1 MLQSLL
7 PIKLSRDDASYQTVE
22 ELAEVLRHALGA
34 KDIRNIALTGP
45 FGSGKSSVLNTL
57 MADYKEF
64 NFLPISLAT
73 LQANKEGEIVEPE
86 EIKQKKVEPEK
97 VKQKDVKP
105 KKMAEEEIE
114 TLNRKIEYSIL
125 QQIIYKETD
134 KKVPNSRFRRIIHI
148 GDEKLWKLSLFS
160 VLLVVA
166 IIIVFFQN
174 TTSAILKNL
183 SIENIPIWIY
193 VLLIGFIVLGLYK
206 IIQHFIRV
214 YANSKLNK
222 LNLKDGEIEMEDDC
236 SIFNKHLDEILYF
249 FQVTDYKV
257 VIIEDLDRFGTENIF
272 LKLRELNQLIN
283 ESKIVGRHIV
293 FIYAIKDDV
302 FEDEARTKFFDYIST
317 IIPVINP
324 SNSKDKLKAALKER
338 GFEDGEISDDDL
350 SEMAFFIQDMRI
362 LTNIANEYHQY
373 RQKLYETCNKRLN
386 LTKLLAMIVYKN
398 YFPRDFAQLH
408 RREGKVYNCISKK
421 PEFFKEAVKV
431 LDKHTKE
438 LENKRTLCESNRHLK
453 ENDLRL
459 LFLYEMK
466 EQISNPILS
475 IQLNNHPYSLEQISK
490 DEKLFSDLLAQ
501 KEIHYNTYLRNNYN
515 NYYYKDSTSITIDFA
530 AIIEKLNF
538 EERMSLLKDG
548 ENIIAQTEKNLRNE
562 RIKIQSLKLSVL
574 IRNYNLGETTLYK
587 ELDLTPLMDVFVRR
601 GYLDEEYY
609 DYISY
614 FYPGMLSQSDRD
626 LLLSIKRQIKQ
637 EHTYHIDK
645 IDNFVKE
652 LKDYMFEHDAILN
665 IELLDYFAKKKSVK
679 GQESYTAI
687 MMRLEKSDAPMDFLA
702 QYYQL
707 GKHHK
712 EVFTEFIAWDKVL
725 SWKMIASHSNQDE
738 QLLLQEAW
746 LRYCSEPIDDQ
757 TEWLNR
763 NYSFLSTRID
773 TIGITQCE
781 KLLPRCHFALLD
793 TNSSQL
799 LDLVIKLS
807 CYEISAANL
816 CIILNHINK
825 NNNVSEDNL
834 TLTRITEANNA
845 NLVNYTQKHFA
856 ETFKCLSLNVKEE
869 SKDSIVNILNSTDV
883 SAEQKIKYLT
893 GQQLIDTLDEVDE
906 QNWTIAIQSK
916 VISPTWKNIS
926 DGMRICGLND
936 GHLIDYIEQYHAALE
951 SPCEDNIEN
960 KDDLFKQLLG
970 TNRISIETFKSI
982 SKAFDNVFDG
992 YKELNAMNSER
1003 LMILLNE
1010 NKIAFSKANTEIMHN
1025 TDIYAEYLI
1034 HYSKEFITNLKSEFK
1049 LNSEVALTLMRSNV
1063 FTASEKCKIIEII
1076 EDKIIS
1082 ESSQLA
1088 EVIIDNVLATNNATI
1103 AQEKVVALLKSAH
1116 DEKRKVN
1123 LVLLLLSD
1131 KKPTDEKIGFFILLL
1146 LESLGGIYKEIAER
1160 QKHPVLPSEDWNIAL
1175 LNRLQDLEY
1184 ISSTAEVKDG
1194 IRVYPKRK

>member
-57 MADYKEF
+57 MADFKEF

-86 EIKQKKVEPEK
+86 KIKQKKVETEK
-97 VKQKDVKP
+97 VQQKDVEP

-148 GDEKLWKLSLFS
+148 SDDKLWKMSIGAVLF
-160 VLLVVA
+160 VVA

-174 TTSAILKNL
+174 TTSAILKNVG
-183 SIENIPIWIY
+183 INHIHTWIY
-193 VLLIGFIVLGLYK
+193 AILICCIVCGLYK
-206 IIQHFIRV
+206 IIQHFVRV

-350 SEMAFFIQDMRI
+350 SEIAFFIQDMRI
-362 LTNIANEYHQY
+362 LTNIANEYSQY
-373 RQKLYETCNKRLN
+373 RKKLYETSQKRLS

-408 RREGKVYNCISKK
+408 RREGKVYSCISKK
-421 PEFFKEAVKV
+421 QEFIKDALKV
-431 LDKHTKE
+431 LDNQSNE
-438 LENKRTLCESNRHLK
+438 LEETRKLYEKNSHLK

-459 LFLYEMK
+459 LFLYDVVDKIPHIVETIVINNK
-466 EQISNPILS
+466 EYKLKQIS
-475 IQLNNHPYSLEQISK
+475 Q
-490 DEKLFSDLLAQ
+490 DVKLFEQLRSLDSIVYYYRYNSYRYSDSAKLQLDNIAHEMQLDERIELVNNWKEIINKKELALQ
-501 KEIHYNTYLRNNYN
+501 KE
-515 NYYYKDSTSITIDFA
+515 K
-530 AIIEKLNF
+530 
-538 EERMSLLKDG
+538 
-548 ENIIAQTEKNLRNE
+548 
-562 RIKIQSLKLSVL
+562 IKIQSLRLNLL
-574 IRNYNLGETTLYK
+574 IRNYNLGETKLYK
-587 ELDLTPLMDVFVRR
+587 ELNLTPLMDVFIRR

-637 EHTYHIDK
+637 EYTYHIDK

-665 IELLDYFAKKKSVK
+665 IELLDYFAKKKNIK
-679 GQESYTAI
+679 GKESFTA
-687 MMRLEKSDAPMDFLA
+687 MMMHLEKQNAPLDFLA

-707 GKHHK
+707 GKQSK
-712 EVFTEFIAWDKVL
+712 EVFTEFITWNKVQ
-725 SWKMIASHSNQDE
+725 SWNKIESHTNQDE
-738 QLLLQEAW
+738 QILLQEAW
-746 LRYCSEPIDDQ
+746 LRYCDEPIEEPI
-757 TEWLNR
+757 EWLST
-763 NYSFLSTRID
+763 NYSFLSTRFNR
-773 TIGITQCE
+773 IGITQCE
-781 KLLPRCHFALLD
+781 KLLPHCHFALLD
-793 TNSSQL
+793 SNSPQL
-799 LDLVIKLS
+799 LDIVIKLS
-807 CYEISAANL
+807 CYEINAANL

-825 NNNVSEDNL
+825 NSNVSVDNL
-834 TLTRITEANNA
+834 TLTKITDTNNA
-845 NLVNYTQKHFA
+845 NLINYTQKHFA

-869 SKDSIVNILNSTDV
+869 SKDSIISILNSADV

-906 QNWTIAIQSK
+906 QNWIVAIQTN
-916 VISPTWKNIS
+916 VIAPTWQNVSAYSLKIKDIDDHIIS
-926 DGMRICGLND
+926 YVEHN
-936 GHLIDYIEQYHAALE
+936 HAALE
-951 SPCEDNIEN
+951 EVCDDNIEN
-960 KDDLFKQLLG
+960 KEYLFEQLLG
-970 TNRISIETFKSI
+970 TKKLSIPAFQSI
-982 SKAFDNVFDG
+982 CKAFNNIFDE
-992 YKELNAMNSER
+992 YEALDEMDSEH
-1003 LMILLNE
+1003 LKILLYD
-1010 NKIAFSKANTEIMHN
+1010 NKIAFSEVNIGIMQD
-1025 TDIYAEYLI
+1025 TIIYSDYLI
-1034 HYSKEFITNLKSEFK
+1034 HFAKDFIANLKYEYN
-1049 LNSEVALTLMRSNV
+1049 LDIEVALTLMKSNV
-1063 FTASEKCKIIEII
+1063 FTASEKCKISEII
-1076 EDKIIS
+1076 DDKVIS

-1088 EVIIDNVLATNNATI
+1088 EIIIDNVLEANYATI
-1103 AQEKVVALLKSAH
+1103 APKKAVVLLKKAQ
-1116 DEKRKVN
+1116 DERLKVN
-1123 LVLLLLSD
+1123 LALLLLSG
-1131 KKPTDEKIGFFILLL
+1131 KKPTDDKIGFFILLL

-1160 QKHPVLPSEDWNIAL
+1160 QKHPVLSRSDWNIAL
-1175 LNRLQDLEY
+1175 LNRLQDLDY
-1184 ISSTAEVKDG
+1184 ISSTSEVKDG

>member
-57 MADYKEF
+57 MADFKEF

-86 EIKQKKVEPEK
+86 KIKQKKVETEK
-97 VKQKDVKP
+97 VQQKDVEP

-148 GDEKLWKLSLFS
+148 SDDKLWKMSIGAVLF
-160 VLLVVA
+160 VVA

-174 TTSAILKNL
+174 TTSAILKSVGINH
-183 SIENIPIWIY
+183 IQTWIY
-193 VLLIGFIVLGLYK
+193 VILICYIVFGLYK
-206 IIQHFIRV
+206 IIQHFVRV

-350 SEMAFFIQDMRI
+350 SEIAFFIQDMRI
-362 LTNIANEYHQY
+362 LTNIANEYSQY
-373 RQKLYETCNKRLN
+373 RKKLYETSQKRLS

-408 RREGKVYNCISKK
+408 RREGKVYSCISKK
-421 PEFFKEAVKV
+421 QEFIKDALKV
-431 LDKHTKE
+431 LDNQSNE
-438 LENKRTLCESNRHLK
+438 LEETRKLYEKNSHLK

-459 LFLYEMK
+459 LFLYDVVDKIPHIVETIVINNK
-466 EQISNPILS
+466 EYKLKQIS
-475 IQLNNHPYSLEQISK
+475 Q
-490 DEKLFSDLLAQ
+490 DVKLFEQLRSLDSIVYYYRYNSYRYSDSAKLQLDNIAHEMQ
-501 KEIHYNTYLRNNYN
+501 LDERIELVNNWKEII
-515 NYYYKDSTSITIDFA
+515 YKKELTLQR
-530 AIIEKLNF
+530 EK
-538 EERMSLLKDG
+538 
-548 ENIIAQTEKNLRNE
+548 
-562 RIKIQSLKLSVL
+562 IKIQSLRLYLL
-574 IRNYNLGETTLYK
+574 IRNYNLGETKLYK
-587 ELDLTPLMDVFVRR
+587 ELNLTPLMDVFIRR

-637 EHTYHIDK
+637 EYTYHIDK

-665 IELLDYFAKKKSVK
+665 IELLDYFAKKKNIK
-679 GQESYTAI
+679 GKESFTA
-687 MMRLEKSDAPMDFLA
+687 MMMHLEKQNAPLDFLA

-707 GKHHK
+707 GKQSK
-712 EVFTEFIAWDKVL
+712 EVFTEFITWNKVQ
-725 SWKMIASHSNQDE
+725 SWNKIESHTNQDE
-738 QLLLQEAW
+738 QILLQEAW
-746 LRYCSEPIDDQ
+746 LRYCDEPIEEPI
-757 TEWLNR
+757 EWLST
-763 NYSFLSTRID
+763 NYSFLSTRFNR
-773 TIGITQCE
+773 IGITQCE
-781 KLLPRCHFALLD
+781 KLLPHCHFALLD
-793 TNSSQL
+793 SNSPQL
-799 LDLVIKLS
+799 LDIVIKLS
-807 CYEISAANL
+807 CYEINAANL

-825 NNNVSEDNL
+825 NSNVSVDNL
-834 TLTRITEANNA
+834 TLTKITDTNNA
-845 NLVNYTQKHFA
+845 NLINYTQKHFA

-869 SKDSIVNILNSTDV
+869 SKDSIISILNSADV

-906 QNWTIAIQSK
+906 QNWIVAIQTN
-916 VISPTWKNIS
+916 VIAPTWQNVSAYSLKIKDIDDHIIS
-926 DGMRICGLND
+926 YVEHN
-936 GHLIDYIEQYHAALE
+936 HAALE
-951 SPCEDNIEN
+951 EVCDDNIEN
-960 KDDLFKQLLG
+960 KEYLFEQLLG
-970 TNRISIETFKSI
+970 TKKLSIPAFQSI
-982 SKAFDNVFDG
+982 CKAFNNIFDE
-992 YKELNAMNSER
+992 YEALDEMDSEH
-1003 LMILLNE
+1003 LKILLYD
-1010 NKIAFSKANTEIMHN
+1010 NKIAFSEVNIGIMQD
-1025 TDIYAEYLI
+1025 TIIYSDYLI
-1034 HYSKEFITNLKSEFK
+1034 HFAKDFIANLKYEYN
-1049 LNSEVALTLMRSNV
+1049 LDIEVALTLMKSNV
-1063 FTASEKCKIIEII
+1063 FTASEKCKISEII
-1076 EDKIIS
+1076 DDKVIS

-1088 EVIIDNVLATNNATI
+1088 EIIIDNVLEANYATI
-1103 AQEKVVALLKSAH
+1103 APKKAVVLLKKAQ
-1116 DEKRKVN
+1116 DERLKVN
-1123 LVLLLLSD
+1123 LALLLLSG
-1131 KKPTDEKIGFFILLL
+1131 KKPTDDKIGFFILLL

-1160 QKHPVLPSEDWNIAL
+1160 QKHPVLSRSDWNIAL
-1175 LNRLQDLEY
+1175 LNRLQDLDY
-1184 ISSTAEVKDG
+1184 ISSTSEVKDG

>member
-1 MLQSLL
+1 MFQSLL
-7 PIKLSRDDASYQTVE
+7 PIRLKKEDPSYQTVE

-57 MADYKEF
+57 MADFKEF

-86 EIKQKKVEPEK
+86 EIKQKKVETEK
-97 VKQKDVKP
+97 VQQKDVKP

-148 GDEKLWKLSLFS
+148 SDDKLWKISIGA

-174 TTSAILKNL
+174 TTSAILKSVGINH
-183 SIENIPIWIY
+183 IQTWIY
-193 VLLIGFIVLGLYK
+193 AILICYIVCGLYK
-206 IIQHFIRV
+206 IIQHFVRV

-222 LNLKDGEIEMEDDC
+222 LNLKDGEIEMEEDC

-350 SEMAFFIQDMRI
+350 SEIAFFIQDMRI
-362 LTNIANEYHQY
+362 LTNIANEYSQY
-373 RQKLYETCNKRLN
+373 RKKLYETSKKRLS

-408 RREGKVYNCISKK
+408 RREGKVYSCICKK
-421 PEFFKEAVKV
+421 PEFVKEAIKV
-431 LDKHTKE
+431 LDKQAKE
-438 LENKRTLCESNRHLK
+438 LEDTKTLFESNRHLK

-475 IQLNNHPYSLEQISK
+475 IQLNNRSYSLEQISK
-490 DEKLFSDLLAQ
+490 DEKLFNDLLTQ
-501 KEIHYNTYLRNNYN
+501 KEIQYNTYLHHYN
-515 NYYYKDSTSITIDFA
+515 NYYYKGATPVAVDFA
-530 AIIEKLNF
+530 AISDKLIF

-548 ENIIAQTEKNLRNE
+548 ENIIAQNEKRLLKE
-562 RIKIQSLKLSVL
+562 RIKIQSLKLYLL
-574 IRNYNLGETTLYK
+574 IRNYNLGDTKLYK
-587 ELDLTPLMDVFVRR
+587 EQNLTPLMDVFIRR

-614 FYPGMLSQSDRD
+614 FYPGMLSQADRD
-626 LLLSIKRQIKQ
+626 LLLSMKRQIKQ
-637 EHTYHIDK
+637 KYTDHIDK

-652 LKDYMFEHDAILN
+652 LKDYMFEHEAILN
-665 IELLDYFAKKKSVK
+665 IELLDYFAKKRNTK
-679 GQESYTAI
+679 GQEFFQA
-687 MMRLEKSDAPMDFLA
+687 MMMHLEREDAPLDFLA

-707 GKHHK
+707 GKQQK
-712 EVFTEFIAWDKVL
+712 EVFTEFIAWDKVQ
-725 SWKMIASHSNQDE
+725 SWKMIASHIDHDE

-746 LRYCSEPIDDQ
+746 LRYCNESTQEQ
-757 TEWLNR
+757 TEWLNN
-763 NYSFLSTRID
+763 NYSFLSVRVD
-773 TIGITQCE
+773 NIGLSQCE
-781 KLLPRCHFALLD
+781 ILLPPCHFALLD
-793 TNSSQL
+793 SNSPQL
-799 LDLVIKLS
+799 LDMVIKFS
-807 CYEISAANL
+807 CYGINTANV

-825 NNNVSEDNL
+825 NSNASEDTL
-834 TLTRITEANNA
+834 TMTRITDTNITEVIKYIKNN
-845 NLVNYTQKHFA
+845 FA
-856 ETFKCLSLNVKEE
+856 KSFDCLSVKCKEE
-869 SKDSIVNILNSTDV
+869 SKENIIFILNSDAI
-883 SAEQKIKYLT
+883 SEKQKIEYLT
-893 GQQLIDTLDEVDE
+893 GQQCVDSLKDINE
-906 QNWTIAIQSK
+906 DYWTIAIQAK
-916 VISPTWKNIS
+916 VISPTWQNVSNYYTKVNAIDS
-926 DGMRICGLND
+926 A
-936 GHLIDYIEQYHAALE
+936 LIEYIEYYHKDLE
-951 SPCEDNIEN
+951 NICDDTIEN
-960 KDDLFKQLLG
+960 KDTLFKQLLG
-970 TNRISIETFKSI
+970 TKHISVDAYRSV
-982 SKAFDNVFDG
+982 SKAFDNEFDG
-992 YKELNAMNSER
+992 NKSISTLDKER
-1003 LMILLNE
+1003 LTILLLG
-1010 NKIAFSKANTEIMHN
+1010 NKIAFSEANIGIMQK
-1025 TDIYAEYLI
+1025 TSAYADYLMYYAKDFIANLEYEYNI
-1034 HYSKEFITNLKSEFK
+1034 DT
-1049 LNSEVALTLMRSNV
+1049 EVALTLMKSNV
-1063 FTASEKCKIIEII
+1063 FTASDKCKISEII
-1076 EDKIIS
+1076 DDKVIS

-1103 AQEKVVALLKSAH
+1103 APEKAVVLLKKAQ
-1116 DEKRKVN
+1116 DERLKVN
-1123 LVLLLLSD
+1123 LALLLLSG
-1131 KKPTDEKIGFFILLL
+1131 KKPTDDKLCFFILLL
-1146 LESLGGIYKEIAER
+1146 LESLDGIYKEIAER
-1160 QKHPVLPSEDWNIAL
+1160 QKHPVLSRSDWNIAL
-1175 LNRLQDLEY
+1175 LNRLQDLDY
-1184 ISSTAEVKDG
+1184 ISSTSEVKDG

>member
-7 PIKLSRDDASYQTVE
+7 PIKLSRDDASYQIVE

-57 MADYKEF
+57 MADFKEF

-86 EIKQKKVEPEK
+86 EIKQKKVETEK
-97 VKQKDVKP
+97 VQQKDVEP

-148 GDEKLWKLSLFS
+148 SDDKLWKMSIWAVLF
-160 VLLVVA
+160 VVA

-174 TTSAILKNL
+174 TTSAILKSVGINH
-183 SIENIPIWIY
+183 IQTWIY
-193 VLLIGFIVLGLYK
+193 VILICYIVFGLYK
-206 IIQHFIRV
+206 IIQHFVRV

-362 LTNIANEYHQY
+362 LTNIANEYSQY
-373 RQKLYETCNKRLN
+373 RKKLYETSQKRLS

-408 RREGKVYNCISKK
+408 RREGKVYSCISKK
-421 PEFFKEAVKV
+421 QEFIKDALKV
-431 LDKHTKE
+431 LDNQSNE
-438 LENKRTLCESNRHLK
+438 LEETRKLYEKNSHLK

-459 LFLYEMK
+459 LFLYDVVDKIPHIVETIVINNK
-466 EQISNPILS
+466 EYKLKQIS
-475 IQLNNHPYSLEQISK
+475 Q
-490 DEKLFSDLLAQ
+490 DVKLFEQLRSLDSIVYYYRYNSYRYSDSAKLQLDNIAHEMQ
-501 KEIHYNTYLRNNYN
+501 LDERIELVNNWKEII
-515 NYYYKDSTSITIDFA
+515 YKKELTLQR
-530 AIIEKLNF
+530 EK
-538 EERMSLLKDG
+538 
-548 ENIIAQTEKNLRNE
+548 
-562 RIKIQSLKLSVL
+562 IKIQSLRLYLL
-574 IRNYNLGETTLYK
+574 IRNYNLGETKLYK
-587 ELDLTPLMDVFVRR
+587 ELNLTPLMDVFIRR

-637 EHTYHIDK
+637 EYTYHIDK

-665 IELLDYFAKKKSVK
+665 IELLDYFAKKKNIK
-679 GQESYTAI
+679 GKESFTA
-687 MMRLEKSDAPMDFLA
+687 MMMHLEKQNAPLDFLA

-707 GKHHK
+707 GKQSK
-712 EVFTEFIAWDKVL
+712 EVFTEFITWNKVQ
-725 SWKMIASHSNQDE
+725 SWKMIESHTNQDE

-746 LRYCSEPIDDQ
+746 LRYCDEPIEEPI
-757 TEWLNR
+757 EWWNT
-763 NYSFLSTRID
+763 NYSFLSTRVD
-773 TIGITQCE
+773 RIGITQCE
-781 KLLPRCHFALLD
+781 KLLPHCHFALLD
-793 TNSSQL
+793 SNSPQL
-799 LDLVIKLS
+799 LELVIKLS
-807 CYEISAANL
+807 CYEINAANL
-816 CIILNHINK
+816 CIILNHINRTS
-825 NNNVSEDNL
+825 NVSEDTL
-834 TLTRITEANNA
+834 TLTRITDTNITEVIKYIKNN
-845 NLVNYTQKHFA
+845 FA
-856 ETFKCLSLNVKEE
+856 KSFDCLSVKCKEE
-869 SKDSIVNILNSTDV
+869 SKENIIFILNSDAISEKQTI
-883 SAEQKIKYLT
+883 EYLT
-893 GQQLIDTLDEVDE
+893 GQQCVDSFKDINE
-906 QNWTIAIQSK
+906 DYWTIAIQAK
-916 VISPTWKNIS
+916 VISPTWQNVSNYYTKVNAIDS
-926 DGMRICGLND
+926 A
-936 GHLIDYIEQYHAALE
+936 LIEYIEYYHKDLE
-951 SPCEDNIEN
+951 NICDDTIEN
-960 KDDLFKQLLG
+960 KDALFKQLLG
-970 TNRISIETFKSI
+970 TKHISVDAYRSV
-982 SKAFDNVFDG
+982 SKAFDNEFEGNKSISTLD
-992 YKELNAMNSER
+992 KER
-1003 LMILLNE
+1003 LTILLQD
-1010 NKIAFSKANTEIMHN
+1010 NKIAFSEANIGIMQN
-1025 TDIYAEYLI
+1025 SAIYAEYLM
-1034 HYSKEFITNLKSEFK
+1034 HFATDFVNNLSLEYKLSSETALKLLESK
-1049 LNSEVALTLMRSNV
+1049 A
-1063 FTASEKCKIIEII
+1063 FTPEEKCRIIEII
-1076 EDKIIS
+1076 NNDVIS
-1082 ESSQLA
+1082 DSERLA
-1088 EVIIDNVLATNNATI
+1088 EAIIDVVLFTKNTSIIQKKSADVLSTAK
-1103 AQEKVVALLKSAH
+1103 AEKKKVNFVALLLSNQPANKKET
-1116 DEKRKVN
+1116 D
-1123 LVLLLLSD
+1123 LMTFLLL
-1131 KKPTDEKIGFFILLL
+1131 TA
-1146 LESLGGIYKEIAER
+1146 LGGEYKDIAER
-1160 QKHPVLPSEDWNIAL
+1160 QKYPVLSRSDWNIAL
-1175 LNRLQDLEY
+1175 LNRLQDLDY
-1184 ISSTAEVKDG
+1184 ISSTSEVKDG

>member
-22 ELAEVLRHALGA
+22 ELAGVLRHALGA

-57 MADYKEF
+57 MADFKEF

-86 EIKQKKVEPEK
+86 EIKQKKVESEK
-97 VKQKDVKP
+97 VQQKDVKP

-148 GDEKLWKLSLFS
+148 GDDKLWKIS
-160 VLLVVA
+160 VLAVLFVIA

-174 TTSAILKNL
+174 TTSSILKSVGIDYIQTWIYAIL
-183 SIENIPIWIY
+183 ICY
-193 VLLIGFIVLGLYK
+193 IVWGLYR
-206 IIQHFIRV
+206 IVRHFVRV

-338 GFEDGEISDDDL
+338 GFEEEEISDDDL

-373 RQKLYETCNKRLN
+373 RQKLHETCNKRLN

-398 YFPRDFAQLH
+398 YFPRDFALLH

-421 PEFFKEAVKV
+421 PEFVKEALKV
-431 LDKHTKE
+431 LENQSKE
-438 LENKRTLCESNRHLK
+438 LEETRKLYEKNAHLK

-459 LFLYEMK
+459 LFLYDVVDKIPHIVDTIVINNK
-466 EQISNPILS
+466 EYKLKQIS
-475 IQLNNHPYSLEQISK
+475 Q
-490 DEKLFSDLLAQ
+490 DVKLFNQFRSLDS
-501 KEIHYNTYLRNNYN
+501 IV
-515 NYYYKDSTSITIDFA
+515 YYYKYNSYRYSDSAKLQLDDIAHEMQLDERIELVNNWKE
-530 AIIEKLNF
+530 IINKKELALQKEK
-538 EERMSLLKDG
+538 
-548 ENIIAQTEKNLRNE
+548 
-562 RIKIQSLKLSVL
+562 IKIQSLRIYLL
-574 IRNYNLGETTLYK
+574 IRNYNIGDSKLYK
-587 ELDLTPLMDVFVRR
+587 ELNLMPLMDVFVRR

-614 FYPGMLSQSDRD
+614 FYPGMLSQADRD

-637 EHTYHIDK
+637 AYTYHIDK

-665 IELLDYFAKKKSVK
+665 IELLDYLAKKKNSK
-679 GQESYTAI
+679 GQEAFQAM
-687 MMRLEKSDAPMDFLA
+687 MMRLERPDAPLDFLA
-702 QYYQL
+702 QFYQL
-707 GKHHK
+707 GKQHK

-725 SWKMIASHSNQDE
+725 SWKMIASHTNQE
-738 QLLLQEAW
+738 EKLLLQEAW
-746 LRYCSEPIDDQ
+746 LRYCLEPIDDQ
-757 TEWLNR
+757 TEWLNT
-763 NYSFLSTRID
+763 NYAFLSARVD
-773 TIGITQCE
+773 NIGITQCE
-781 KLLPRCHFALLD
+781 KLLPHCHFALLD

-799 LDLVIKLS
+799 LDMVVNLS
-807 CYEISAANL
+807 CYEINAANI

-825 NNNVSEDNL
+825 NSNVSEDNL
-834 TLTRITEANNA
+834 TLTRITDTNNA
-845 NLVNYTQKHFA
+845 NVVNYTQKHFA
-856 ETFKCLSLNVKEE
+856 DTFKCLSLSAKEE
-869 SKDSIVNILNSTDV
+869 SKDSIVKILNSTDV

-893 GQQLIDTLDEVDE
+893 DQQLIDSLVEVDE
-906 QNWTIAIQSK
+906 PNWTIAIQSK
-916 VISPTWKNIS
+916 VISPTWKNVS
-926 DGMRICGLND
+926 NGMRICGLND

-970 TNRISIETFKSI
+970 TNRLSIETFKSI

-1010 NKIAFSKANTEIMHN
+1010 HKIAFSKANTEIMHN

-1103 AQEKVVALLKSAH
+1103 AQEKVVALLKSAN
-1116 DEKRKVN
+1116 DEERKVN
-1123 LVLLLLSD
+1123 LVLLLLLD

-1146 LESLGGIYKEIAER
+1146 LESLGGVYKEIAER
-1160 QKHPVLPSEDWNIAL
+1160 QKHPVLPSTDWNIAL
-1175 LNRLQDLEY
+1175 LNRLQDLDY
-1184 ISSTAEVKDG
+1184 ISSTTEVKDG
-1194 IRVYPKRK
+1194 IRVFPKRK